1 MFGSGPYGMMAYGW
15 QAMGGM
21 MAIFWAVVLAA
32 ALMAIILVMR
42 AMANGSHVAP
52 QPHRRAGGLD
62 RLDERLARGEI
73 DREEYQRRKHA
84 LLAHRRRG

>member
-42 AMANGSHVAP
+42 AMANGDHTP
-52 QPHRRAGGLD
+52 QPHRTASNLD

-73 DREEYQRRKHA
+73 DREEYRRRKHA